1 MSDDDKDINHHVM
14 NPVHTETDTVVK
26 RILPYLVRRGYDID
40 SDIDFEIATKHPERY
55 SKGYVDLLV
64 TCGKS
69 KPQFLIEAKRSSKT
83 LTQKDAKQAI
93 DYGIAHS
100 VPFVIVTNGR
110 GIQAFNTSTK
120 TPIRWNGKLVEKI
133 PSKDQ
138 LKTVLRVL
146 KANKDAIDI
155 PLTDDKNN
163 LPFRPGLPFK
173 QLNSLFSRCHNT
185 IRKIEKNEE
194 HAFDDFSKLL
204 FLKLLEEKAD
214 LSDFEVP
221 YSYRFHELAAR
232 PEAEADQ
239 VRNAVE
245 TMIKAIKEKTPY
257 KDVLVETLHLKNAK
271 TFRYIVTQL
280 SSVSFHDSSLDSK
293 GAAFEYFVRAT
304 LKGKK
309 LGQYFTPRPVIQL
322 MSALIGKHKIFSSIA
337 SGQKIKILDPA
348 CGTGGFLVFLMQSAL
363 AAAEKARKEK
373 KLTQSAYENISNRI
387 MQETFYGSDA
397 NEGVACSAKMNMIV
411 TGDGHTNIQLEDSLV
426 KASRVWNVNNPDCD
440 IIITNPPFGTS
451 ETDSLDKVDWEQYP
465 LHLSKGQQLFLQKM
479 IQSTC
484 PMGDVCTVID
494 DGLLNTAST
503 FELRKWLFQNSKI
516 KVIVR
521 LPEDTFKP
529 NKINVRASVVLM
541 QKWKHPDIDLDND
554 YKVTFIDLQS
564 LGYYGSGDPIRGFNL
579 ETVLDEIEGQALDQS
594 SGVQRIGA
602 NWSAF
607 DVSIDKIREDG
618 SFRLDLK
625 YWLPDVVN
633 KIDALRKSGAQT
645 IKDINLIETKR
656 GKSPNADDYVGKQ
669 DGYAAVI
676 KAGTCITKFGD
687 VILGSDFIEKNIFDE
702 MPSAHITK
710 GDILIASTGTGT
722 LGKAGV
728 YEIDMLAVADGHVT
742 IVRVDPKAIDPHY
755 LSDYLRVGV
764 GAEQI
769 ERLYT
774 GSTGLI
780 ELTPEDI
787 DRIIVESLG
796 CIADQKKSSKKLR
809 KSETQYLKAITA
821 KKESLMA
828 ARKQFSSLE

>member
-1 MSDDDKDINHHVM
+1 MKDGR
-14 NPVHTETDTVVK
+14 TETDTVVK
-26 RILPYLVRRGYDID
+26 RILPYLVRRGYDTALD
-40 SDIDFEIATKHPERY
+40 CNFEAETKHPERY
-55 SKGYVDLLV
+55 SKGYVDILV

-69 KPQFLIEAKRSSKT
+69 KPQFLIEAKRSSKK
-83 LTQKDAKQAI
+83 LTKKDVKQAI
-93 DYGIAHS
+93 DYGNAHS

-120 TPIRWNGKLVEKI
+120 KPIKWNGKLVEKI
-133 PSKDQ
+133 PTKDQ
-138 LKTVLRVL
+138 LKTVLRAF

-155 PLTDDKNN
+155 PLTDDENS
-163 LPFRPGLPFK
+163 LPFRPGLPLK
-173 QLNSLFSRCHNT
+173 QLNALFSRCHNA

-239 VRNAVE
+239 VRNAIE
-245 TMIKAIKEKTPY
+245 IMITEIKEKTSY
-257 KDVLVETLHLKNAK
+257 KDVLVEILHLKNAK

-322 MSALIGKHKIFSSIA
+322 MNVLIGKHKIFSSIV
-337 SGQKIKILDPA
+337 SGQNIKILDPA
-348 CGTGGFLVFLMQSAL
+348 CGTGGFLVFLMQGAL
-363 AAAEKARKEK
+363 AAAEKARKEN
-373 KLTQSAYENISNRI
+373 KLTQGAYEDVTRRI

-397 NEGVACSAKMNMIV
+397 NEGVACSAKMNMIIA
-411 TGDGHTNIQLEDSLV
+411 GDGYANIQLEDSLV
-426 KASRVWNVNNPDCD
+426 KASKNWNVNNPDCD

-451 ETDSLDKVDWEQYP
+451 ETDSLGKVDWAQYP

-479 IQSTC
+479 LQSTR

-494 DGLLNTAST
+494 EGLLNTAST
-503 FELRKWLFQNSKI
+503 FELRKWLFQHSKI
-516 KVIVR
+516 RVIVR

-529 NKINVRASVVLM
+529 NKINVRSNVVLM
-541 QKWKHPDIDLDND
+541 EKWKHPDIDLDND
-554 YKVTFIDLQS
+554 YKITFIDLKS
-564 LGYYGSGDPIRGFNL
+564 LGYYGSGDPIRGFKL
-579 ETVLDEIEGQALDQS
+579 ETVLAEIEGLALDQT
-594 SGVQRIGA
+594 SGVQRIGD

-607 DVSIDKIREDG
+607 DISIDKIREDG

-645 IKDINLIETKR
+645 VKDINLIKTKR
-656 GKSPNADDYVGKQ
+656 GKSPNADDYVGEQ

-676 KAGTCITKFGD
+676 KAGTCVTKFGD
-687 VILGSDFIEKNIFDE
+687 VILGSDFIEKDIFDE

-728 YEIDMLAVADGHVT
+728 YEIDMPAVADGHVT
-742 IVRVDPKAIDPHY
+742 IVRVDSKAIDPHY
-755 LSDYLRVGV
+755 LSDYLRVGA

-780 ELTPEDI
+780 ELTPEDA
-787 DRIIVESLG
+787 DRIIVKSLG
-796 CIADQKKSSKKLR
+796 CIADQRNASEKLR
-809 KSETQYLKAITA
+809 KSEAQYADALSEE
-821 KKESLMA
+821 KESLVA
-828 ARKQFSSLE
+828 ARKQFSSLR